1 MGNEG
6 KGFQMSDWIE
16 EYFTI
21 VDATDLDAFIELH
34 TDDAVVNINDNPPA
48 VGKDAI
54 RETIGG
60 FWSMIGGLSHNIVS
74 RYEDGDTTIL
84 ESEVTYTRQ
93 DGQQVTINTA
103 SVLHRTGDKVDRLAF
118 YNDPSPIFA

>member
-1 MGNEG
+1 
-6 KGFQMSDWIE
+6 MSDWIE
-16 EYFTI
+16 EYFTT

-34 TDDAVVNINDNPPA
+34 TDDAEVHINDNPPA

-60 FWSMIGGLSHNIVS
+60 FWGMIGGLSHNIVN

-93 DGQQVTINTA
+93 DGEQVVVKTV
-103 SVLHRTGDKVDRLAF
+103 SLLHRDGDKVDRLAF

>member
-1 MGNEG
+1 
-6 KGFQMSDWIE
+6 MSDWIE

-60 FWSMIGGLSHNIVS
+60 FWSVIGGLSHNIVN

-103 SVLHRTGDKVDRLAF
+103 SVLHRNGDKVDRLAF

>member
-1 MGNEG
+1 
-6 KGFQMSDWIE
+6 MSDWIE

-21 VDATDLDAFIELH
+21 VDATDLDAFVELH

-48 VGKDAI
+48 IGKDAI

-60 FWSMIGGLSHNIVS
+60 FWGMIGGLSHQINA
-74 RYEDGDTTIL
+74 RYEDGDTTVL
-84 ESEVTYTRQ
+84 ESDVTYTRQ
-93 DGQQVTINTA
+93 DGQKVTIKTA